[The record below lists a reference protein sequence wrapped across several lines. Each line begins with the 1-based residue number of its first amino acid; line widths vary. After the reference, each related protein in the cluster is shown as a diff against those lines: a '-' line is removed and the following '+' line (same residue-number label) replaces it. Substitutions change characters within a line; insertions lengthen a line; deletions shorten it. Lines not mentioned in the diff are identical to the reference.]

1 MLGGWSNGKTM
12 GRKLG
17 EELYDSLELEKREAA
32 AGGQLQSWG
41 RETERLDWRNEWK
54 GKDQ

>member
-1 MLGGWSNGKTM
+1 M

>member
-1 MLGGWSNGKTM
+1 MELIGGACVAPGIGS
-12 GRKLG
+12 
-17 EELYDSLELEKREAA
+17 EREAA